1 MDYELTLAE
10 VARRTGLT
18 TKTLRSYERSG
29 LLAGSGAGNGAG
41 SGSGNGAKTGA
52 KNGGAKNGARRYS
65 EHDVARIRLLDRLRA
80 TGMSISQLREYTEL
94 TGTGKDAER
103 RRHEVLVT
111 HREQVLARIARLH
124 EDLALIEY
132 QIQQTHGANGVPG
145 TPRGPSAP
153 RP

>member
-1 MDYELTLAE
+1 MDDELTLAE

-29 LLAGSGAGNGAG
+29 LIAGIGAPDNADNGK
-41 SGSGNGAKTGA
+41 GAKS
-52 KNGGAKNGARRYS
+52 KNGARRYT

-80 TGMSISQLREYTEL
+80 TGMSTSELREYAEL
-94 TGTGKDAER
+94 TGEGQDAER

-111 HREQVLARIARLH
+111 HREQVLARIAQLH
-124 EDLALIEY
+124 QDLALIEY
-132 QIQQTHGANGVPG
+132 QIQQRHGANGVPG
-145 TPRGPSAP
+145 TPRGSWVP

>member
-1 MDYELTLAE
+1 MDEKLTLAE

-29 LLAGSGAGNGAG
+29 LLSGTGAPDSGTNANNGK
-41 SGSGNGAKTGA
+41 GAKS
-52 KNGGAKNGARRYS
+52 KNGARRYT

-80 TGMSISQLREYTEL
+80 TGMSTSELREYAGL
-94 TGTGKDAER
+94 TGDGQDAER

-111 HREQVLARIARLH
+111 HREQVLARIAQLH
-124 EDLALIEY
+124 QDLALIEY
-132 QIQQTHGANGVPG
+132 QIQQRPGANGVPG
-145 TPRGPSAP
+145 TPRGSSVP